1 MPCSECLFSVDQDDH
16 HATCKK
22 DSFLELRD
30 FLESVSRDDQQATCK
45 KDTLPWCCQIFCC
58 SPAQLWR
65 HHTSPNSSSFAEL
78 IGCAGGCCSVS
89 ILMFHSTN
97 TGLHSLALQ
106 WSVLLPL
113 LPDQFLHQPIVR
125 VMLITY
131 PCTQPPTPPTAWFE
145 PCCSSLLRWA
155 MSSWVNHNVP

>member
-1 MPCSECLFSVDQDDH
+1 MPCSERLFSVDQDDH

-22 DSFLELRD
+22 DTLSWSCQTFRSLSLRMTTRQH
-30 FLESVSRDDQQATCK
+30 VTK
-45 KDTLPWCCQIFCC
+45 TLFPGAARLSAVLLHSSEGIT
-58 SPAQLWR
+58 P
-65 HHTSPNSSSFAEL
+65 HPNSSSFAEL

-106 WSVLLPL
+106 RSVLLPL

-131 PCTQPPTPPTAWFE
+131 PCTQPPPPPPTAWFE

-155 MSSWVNHNVP
+155 MSSWV